1 MKVALIISTYNS
13 PEKLNLCLKSVQQ
26 QDLLPDEI
34 LIADD
39 GSDRRTKQLI
49 DYHRSLMEVPLIHVW
64 HEDKG
69 FRKSLILNKTIAKC
83 TADYIIQ
90 VDGDVILHP
99 SFVRDHVDFA
109 KPGSL
114 VRASRIYLNRE
125 LTELKLSKDDIK
137 VNYFE
142 KGISNFFSQFRM
154 PFLRKF
160 FEKNYKVNGDEKWEI
175 HGCNMAFWR
184 EDAIKVNGY
193 NEDFVGWGPED
204 KEFVARLLN
213 LGLEK
218 RFLKFGAIVYH
229 LWHKLNSRENLSLN
243 EEIFRRTKESKV
255 YFCANGINKYLSNC

>member
-1 MKVALIISTYNS
+1 MK
-13 PEKLNLCLKSVQQ
+13 
-26 QDLLPDEI
+26 
-34 LIADD
+34 
-39 GSDRRTKQLI
+39 
-49 DYHRSLMEVPLIHVW
+49 
-64 HEDKG
+64 
-69 FRKSLILNKTIAKC
+69 
-83 TADYIIQ
+83 
-90 VDGDVILHP
+90 
-99 SFVRDHVDFA
+99 
-109 KPGSL
+109 
-114 VRASRIYLNRE
+114 
-125 LTELKLSKDDIK
+125 
-137 VNYFE
+137 
-142 KGISNFFSQFRM
+142 
-154 PFLRKF
+154 
-160 FEKNYKVNGDEKWEI
+160 GDEKWEI